1 MVSAYA
7 DYGIEPQKFT
17 LRVTV
22 GVPSLLR
29 IKLRAVVDTSIRGLR
44 LVDNIRAQGYPVL
57 GDLTRRWALGG

>member
-29 IKLRAVVDTSIRGLR
+29 IKLRAVVDASALR